1 MQQRVLQLEEHCR
14 VLEQLLES
22 RNAEVEVLR
31 AESARQAREL
41 EQLREAARALP
52 PAEGADEAPAGGSWV
67 DFGSPGGQGGA
78 AQPQPAFDEMFA
90 AQLAVSSTDA
100 HAASS
105 ATPSPARAVE
115 RKPVRAP
122 PAAAAAS
129 RATGPAVRTPK
140 QEFSDLNPLS

>member
-52 PAEGADEAPAGGSWV
+52 PRPLPS
-67 DFGSPGGQGGA
+67 
-78 AQPQPAFDEMFA
+78 
-90 AQLAVSSTDA
+90 
-100 HAASS
+100 ASS
-105 ATPSPARAVE
+105 
-115 RKPVRAP
+115 
-122 PAAAAAS
+122 
-129 RATGPAVRTPK
+129 
-140 QEFSDLNPLS
+140 LSWRRR